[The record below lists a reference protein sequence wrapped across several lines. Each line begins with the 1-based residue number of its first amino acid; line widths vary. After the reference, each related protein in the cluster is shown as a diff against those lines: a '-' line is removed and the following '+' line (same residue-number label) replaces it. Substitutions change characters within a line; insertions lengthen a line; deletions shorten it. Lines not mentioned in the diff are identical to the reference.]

1 MDEGSF
7 FKEST
12 FFYFGEAEA
21 QGMKKKG
28 LVKSFPLGMNF
39 ESVKKKEATAFA
51 WRLFFI

>member
-21 QGMKKKG
+21 QGMKKEG
-28 LVKSFPLGMNF
+28 FS
-39 ESVKKKEATAFA
+39 
-51 WRLFFI
+51 